1 MPGHYA
7 LLTDKCTLI
16 FDVSLPD
23 RTHKLLPRT
32 EETNACPLQRPV
44 AEVTIYLYYLLGMW
58 RCQEGQQHQLA
69 PPVEFSLPPLALIQN
84 LSIFHQLTESLRN
97 VVLVATSLVRELV
110 LIGNFTYGG
119 VGNLNLDV
127 FLATGVDV
135 VEDGVQVLDWLL
147 Q

>member
-7 LLTDKCTLI
+7 LLTDKCTLV

-23 RTHKLLPRT
+23 RTHELLPRG

-44 AEVTIYLYYLLGMW
+44 AEVTVYLHYLLGVG
-58 RCQEGQQHQLA
+58 RRQEGQQNQLA
-69 PPVEFSLPPLALIQN
+69 PAVEFSLPPLALVQN

-97 VVLVATSLVRELV
+97 VVLVTTSLVRKLV
-110 LIGNFTYGG
+110 LIGNFTYGR

-127 FLATGVDV
+127 FLAAGVDM
-135 VEDGVQVLDWLL
+135 VEDGVDVLDRLL
-147 Q
+147 